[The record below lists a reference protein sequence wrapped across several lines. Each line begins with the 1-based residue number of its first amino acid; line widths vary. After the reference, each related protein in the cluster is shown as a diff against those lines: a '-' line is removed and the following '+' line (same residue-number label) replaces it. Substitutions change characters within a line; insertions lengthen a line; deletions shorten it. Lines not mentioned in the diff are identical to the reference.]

1 VPGAAVSSW
10 VRGVGYHESV
20 AGVLDH
26 ARIDHRSGARW
37 MLSSEAVRRLG
48 PDEGVDAPGVDETR
62 AGGRPRG
69 GVALG
74 AGTDAPFGDPDPW
87 LAIPH
92 RRRRGAGPG
101 RPKTTRQRSAPLRG
115 ELRSDG
121 DAGGR
126 TRLVS

>member
-1 VPGAAVSSW
+1 

-26 ARIDHRSGARW
+26 ARIDLLPGAAVRIQHRSGARW

-48 PDEGVDAPGVDETR
+48 PDDGVDAPGVDETR

-115 ELRSDG
+115 ELLSD
-121 DAGGR
+121 DAGGC